1 MSQNSKFLLPNS
13 LFTCQRTRGTCP
25 RRGVS
30 VSGEAGTYP
39 ALFGLSTTFFN
50 FRKFFSER
58 PGELFSP
65 AQKRELISTPFR
77 CQQPFRLFFKKLFR
91 PASLRLSGFARLR
104 ETFRP
109 AAARTGYAPL
119 SPRCQR
125 LLRFFFV
132 FFSFPFVSTMFSV
145 PLRAKEK
152 NRSSLLPRSAAS

>member
-13 LFTCQRTRGTCP
+13 LFTCQRTRGACP

-77 CQQPFRLFFKKLFR
+77 CQQPFSSFFQKTFSPRL
-91 PASLRLSGFARLR
+91 ASPCTASARL
-104 ETFRP
+104 
-109 AAARTGYAPL
+109 
-119 SPRCQR
+119 PRDD
-125 LLRFFFV
+125 FV
-132 FFSFPFVSTMFSV
+132 AQPKHLDNLHQNRFSV
-145 PLRAKEK
+145 NHFLIFF
-152 NRSSLLPRSAAS
+152 RSFLPSLCNILF

>member
-39 ALFGLSTTFFN
+39 ALFGLSTTFFQLPKVF
-50 FRKFFSER
+50 FRSAPES
-58 PGELFSP
+58 FSP
-65 AQKRELISTPFR
+65 RRRSENLSRLPFAVNNL
-77 CQQPFRLFFKKLFR
+77 FVFFFKKLFR

-125 LLRFFFV
+125 LLRFFCV
-132 FFSFPFVSTMFSV
+132 FFSFPFVFPVFS
-145 PLRAKEK
+145 EY
-152 NRSSLLPRSAAS
+152 

>member
-39 ALFGLSTTFFN
+39 ALFGLSTTFFSTSES
-50 FRKFFSER
+50 FFSER

-65 AQKRELISTPFR
+65 AQKRELIPTPSR
-77 CQQPFRLFFKKLFR
+77 CQPLSSAFFKKLFR

-132 FFSFPFVSTMFSV
+132 FFLIYVSSI
-145 PLRAKEK
+145 L
-152 NRSSLLPRSAAS
+152 NYQLY

>member
-13 LFTCQRTRGTCP
+13 LFTCQRTRGACP
-25 RRGVS
+25 RRGVF

-65 AQKRELISTPFR
+65 AKKRELISTPFR

-132 FFSFPFVSTMFSV
+132 FFSFPFVFPVFS
-145 PLRAKEK
+145 EH
-152 NRSSLLPRSAAS
+152 

>member
-13 LFTCQRTRGTCP
+13 LFTCQRTRGACLS
-25 RRGVS
+25 RCVS

-77 CQQPFRLFFKKLFR
+77 CQQPFCLFFKKLFR
-91 PASLRLSGFARLR
+91 PASLNPSGLAQLR

-125 LLRFFFV
+125 LLRVFFV
-132 FFSFPFVSTMFSV
+132 FFSQRPSRLPFGG
-145 PLRAKEK
+145 L
-152 NRSSLLPRSAAS
+152 